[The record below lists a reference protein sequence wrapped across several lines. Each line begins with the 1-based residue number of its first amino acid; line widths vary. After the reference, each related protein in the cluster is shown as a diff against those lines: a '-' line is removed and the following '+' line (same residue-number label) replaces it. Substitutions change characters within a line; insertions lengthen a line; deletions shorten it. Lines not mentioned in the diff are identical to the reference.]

1 MKIAKKLEGKLTAK
15 GLKFG
20 VVVSRFNHFI
30 SERLLEGTL
39 DAIRRNGANED
50 DCTVAMVPGAF
61 EIPLVAK
68 KMAKSGRYDAVICLG
83 CVIRGATPHYAYIA
97 AEVTKGIAMT
107 SLEQEFLSPTEFWSR
122 IRLNKL
128 LRGLGQSGNKGLDAA
143 MSAIEMA
150 NLLKRWAK
158 DKRPLGTRRK
168 SRELAL
174 QALYQWNITR
184 QDPFLILDQQKAN
197 FSPADEDDGFAQQIL
212 MGVLEHYNHIDEL
225 IEKFSEHWRLDRISI
240 IDRNILRMAI
250 FELLFRE
257 DIPPKVTLNEA
268 IDLGKRFGSED
279 SSAFINGI
287 LDRIQKEVVHKPN

>member
-1 MKIAKKLEGKLTAK
+1 M
-15 GLKFG
+15 
-20 VVVSRFNHFI
+20 
-30 SERLLEGTL
+30 
-39 DAIRRNGANED
+39 
-50 DCTVAMVPGAF
+50 VA
-61 EIPLVAK
+61 
-68 KMAKSGRYDAVICLG
+68 
-83 CVIRGATPHYAYIA
+83 
-97 AEVTKGIAMT
+97 
-107 SLEQEFLSPTEFWSR
+107 
-122 IRLNKL
+122 
-128 LRGLGQSGNKGLDAA
+128 
-143 MSAIEMA
+143 
-150 NLLKRWAK
+150 
-158 DKRPLGTRRK
+158 RRK

>member
-1 MKIAKKLEGKLTAK
+1 M
-15 GLKFG
+15 
-20 VVVSRFNHFI
+20 
-30 SERLLEGTL
+30 
-39 DAIRRNGANED
+39 
-50 DCTVAMVPGAF
+50 
-61 EIPLVAK
+61 
-68 KMAKSGRYDAVICLG
+68 
-83 CVIRGATPHYAYIA
+83 
-97 AEVTKGIAMT
+97 
-107 SLEQEFLSPTEFWSR
+107 
-122 IRLNKL
+122 
-128 LRGLGQSGNKGLDAA
+128 
-143 MSAIEMA
+143 
-150 NLLKRWAK
+150 
-158 DKRPLGTRRK
+158 GTRRK

>member
-1 MKIAKKLEGKLTAK
+1 
-15 GLKFG
+15 
-20 VVVSRFNHFI
+20 
-30 SERLLEGTL
+30 
-39 DAIRRNGANED
+39 
-50 DCTVAMVPGAF
+50 
-61 EIPLVAK
+61 
-68 KMAKSGRYDAVICLG
+68 
-83 CVIRGATPHYAYIA
+83 
-97 AEVTKGIAMT
+97 
-107 SLEQEFLSPTEFWSR
+107 
-122 IRLNKL
+122 
-128 LRGLGQSGNKGLDAA
+128 
-143 MSAIEMA
+143 
-150 NLLKRWAK
+150 
-158 DKRPLGTRRK
+158 LGTRRK

-197 FSPADEDDGFAQQIL
+197 FSPADEEDGFAQQIL
-212 MGVLEHYNHIDEL
+212 VGVLEHYNHIDEL

-257 DIPPKVTLNEA
+257 DIPPRVTLNEA

>member
-1 MKIAKKLEGKLTAK
+1 
-15 GLKFG
+15 
-20 VVVSRFNHFI
+20 
-30 SERLLEGTL
+30 
-39 DAIRRNGANED
+39 
-50 DCTVAMVPGAF
+50 
-61 EIPLVAK
+61 
-68 KMAKSGRYDAVICLG
+68 
-83 CVIRGATPHYAYIA
+83 
-97 AEVTKGIAMT
+97 
-107 SLEQEFLSPTEFWSR
+107 
-122 IRLNKL
+122 
-128 LRGLGQSGNKGLDAA
+128 
-143 MSAIEMA
+143 MS
-150 NLLKRWAK
+150 
-158 DKRPLGTRRK
+158 TRRK

-184 QDPFLILDQQKAN
+184 QDPFLILDQQKTN
-197 FSPADEDDGFAQQIL
+197 FSPADEEDGFAQQIL

>member
-1 MKIAKKLEGKLTAK
+1 
-15 GLKFG
+15 
-20 VVVSRFNHFI
+20 
-30 SERLLEGTL
+30 
-39 DAIRRNGANED
+39 
-50 DCTVAMVPGAF
+50 
-61 EIPLVAK
+61 
-68 KMAKSGRYDAVICLG
+68 
-83 CVIRGATPHYAYIA
+83 
-97 AEVTKGIAMT
+97 
-107 SLEQEFLSPTEFWSR
+107 
-122 IRLNKL
+122 
-128 LRGLGQSGNKGLDAA
+128 
-143 MSAIEMA
+143 
-150 NLLKRWAK
+150 
-158 DKRPLGTRRK
+158 LGTRRK

-212 MGVLEHYNHIDEL
+212 MGVLEHYNHIDGL

-287 LDRIQKEVVHKPN
+287 LDRIQK

>member
-1 MKIAKKLEGKLTAK
+1 M
-15 GLKFG
+15 
-20 VVVSRFNHFI
+20 
-30 SERLLEGTL
+30 
-39 DAIRRNGANED
+39 
-50 DCTVAMVPGAF
+50 
-61 EIPLVAK
+61 
-68 KMAKSGRYDAVICLG
+68 
-83 CVIRGATPHYAYIA
+83 
-97 AEVTKGIAMT
+97 
-107 SLEQEFLSPTEFWSR
+107 
-122 IRLNKL
+122 
-128 LRGLGQSGNKGLDAA
+128 
-143 MSAIEMA
+143 
-150 NLLKRWAK
+150 
-158 DKRPLGTRRK
+158 GTRRK

-268 IDLGKRFGSED
+268 IDLGKRLGSED

>member
-1 MKIAKKLEGKLTAK
+1 
-15 GLKFG
+15 
-20 VVVSRFNHFI
+20 
-30 SERLLEGTL
+30 
-39 DAIRRNGANED
+39 
-50 DCTVAMVPGAF
+50 
-61 EIPLVAK
+61 
-68 KMAKSGRYDAVICLG
+68 
-83 CVIRGATPHYAYIA
+83 
-97 AEVTKGIAMT
+97 
-107 SLEQEFLSPTEFWSR
+107 
-122 IRLNKL
+122 
-128 LRGLGQSGNKGLDAA
+128 
-143 MSAIEMA
+143 
-150 NLLKRWAK
+150 
-158 DKRPLGTRRK
+158 LGTRRK

-197 FSPADEDDGFAQQIL
+197 FSPADEEGGFAQQIL
-212 MGVLEHYNHIDEL
+212 IGVLEHYNHIDEL

-287 LDRIQKEVVHKPN
+287 LDRIQKEVIHKPN

>member
-1 MKIAKKLEGKLTAK
+1 
-15 GLKFG
+15 
-20 VVVSRFNHFI
+20 
-30 SERLLEGTL
+30 
-39 DAIRRNGANED
+39 
-50 DCTVAMVPGAF
+50 
-61 EIPLVAK
+61 
-68 KMAKSGRYDAVICLG
+68 
-83 CVIRGATPHYAYIA
+83 
-97 AEVTKGIAMT
+97 
-107 SLEQEFLSPTEFWSR
+107 
-122 IRLNKL
+122 
-128 LRGLGQSGNKGLDAA
+128 
-143 MSAIEMA
+143 
-150 NLLKRWAK
+150 
-158 DKRPLGTRRK
+158 LGTRRK